1 MKFDTFKIGEYAF
14 KTARINQISKAPRLR
29 NERTNLNGDLLID
42 QPVGGK
48 RTITVTI
55 ALCSEDDIAVI
66 DKAIDDI
73 FNDITFNDG
82 QTAVTVYATLS
93 QIDKAQP
100 FRYEGADGVKMYYNN
115 IKMTWRE
122 R

>member
-1 MKFDTFKIGEYAF
+1 MKFDIFKIGEYAF
-14 KTARINQISKAPRLR
+14 KTARVNQISKAPRLR

-42 QPVGGK
+42 QPIGGK

-55 ALCSEDDIAVI
+55 ALCSEDDMAII
-66 DKAIDDI
+66 EQAIDDI

-93 QIDKAQP
+93 QIDKPQP
-100 FRYEGADGVKMYYNN
+100 FRYEGADGVKIYYNN
-115 IKMTWRE
+115 VKMTWRE